1 MTTKEQERQAIEKIR
16 KIVEGL
22 GENSYVGF
30 AMEGVLE
37 LAEDNIRE
45 DTAYSMKKNAEIA
58 WERADKAEKESK
70 LLNLRYAKRSE
81 DTEQINVTS
90 WAAWN
95 ERQYPELKWL
105 HHIPN
110 GGSRNKAEAVKLKQ
124 MGVKAG
130 VSDLC
135 LPYPKGIYCGLYIE
149 MKFGDGKHQK
159 SQKEF
164 LTDMAAV
171 GHYVATC
178 YTSEDAVNVL
188 REYCEL
194 LSPQWMKEPN
204 NSVWKEGTIS
214 PLKKK

>member
-1 MTTKEQERQAIEKIR
+1 M
-16 KIVEGL
+16 
-22 GENSYVGF
+22 
-30 AMEGVLE
+30 
-37 LAEDNIRE
+37 
-45 DTAYSMKKNAEIA
+45 
-58 WERADKAEKESK
+58 
-70 LLNLRYAKRSE
+70 NLRYAKRSE

-149 MKFGDGKHQK
+149 MKFGDGKYQK

-204 NSVWKEGTIS
+204 NSVWKEDTIS

>member
-1 MTTKEQERQAIEKIR
+1 MKTKELIEYLQGFDAESEVVVIAANPKERKKYDGEMFGITDGGQPIFCIEISN
-16 KIVEGL
+16 ESDL
-22 GENSYVGF
+22 NE
-30 AMEGVLE
+30 
-37 LAEDNIRE
+37 
-45 DTAYSMKKNAEIA
+45 
-58 WERADKAEKESK
+58 KAGM
-70 LLNLRYAKRSE
+70 NLRYAKRSE
-81 DTEQINVTS
+81 DTEQINVAS

-110 GGSRNKAEAVKLKQ
+110 GGSRNKTEAVKLKQ

-178 YTSEDAVNVL
+178 YTSEDAVEVL